1 MSIPTADARAEEDRT
16 PLIHRLAE
24 HVSGLAFETIPSDI
38 VRLAKDH
45 LVHHVGLALA
55 AVDYPR
61 PRRARSM
68 AARLSGEGGRNRI
81 LGVPGRYGL
90 LDAVFANS
98 LLMGADAL
106 DDAALG
112 GTHPGVLV
120 YPTALALPGTR
131 TVSGRD
137 FLAAVVAGYDVLVA
151 TARGG
156 WTWGVS
162 TPRRSGCVVGPLGV
176 AAVASRLLGLGPRR
190 SAQALGLAANG
201 AVGLIEGTPF
211 AGILYPQ
218 VTRNGVLA
226 ALLAAAGHRSTPSV
240 LDGPYGLYE
249 TYLGAVPGEVV
260 AAMDTLGSDYG
271 LTHAFRKRY
280 ACSGFNV
287 VPVELMEDL
296 VRNTGMTVEDVASIR
311 LALPEERRPR
321 EEDFDRNFR
330 RYRDDGERRYITRYA
345 SPRFLVAAWLWDGR
359 LNQARYR
366 DDMPAGFVDLLAR
379 TSLDFVKGLPLRSAR
394 LTVVTTDG
402 REHVREGH
410 TASPTPP
417 MDYREWLADLL
428 PAAPPSAIEG
438 FVGSV
443 ERLEESPDASEL
455 WTVLDRFADRPAT
468 APVVPPGL
476 VREPGSTASQ
486 RIASYV
492 TGTRYRDFPPP
503 VIERGKDL
511 LVHHLAL
518 ALADRPPAGA
528 RPGGPP
534 GNYSAIGRPPS
545 FRLLDAVFANSLSMQ
560 ARGRQDSMAGGV
572 RPGALIIPAALALSE
587 DRAVSGREFLVAI
600 AVGYDA
606 GLALSA
612 GTWAWGAATA
622 RRADCVFGP
631 VAVSCT
637 AARLLGLDEERAADA
652 IGHACHLTMGLIEG
666 VEEEALVH
674 AQLARNGVYAAILA
688 EAGFPAAD
696 LMIEGEFGLYR
707 STLGAV
713 PADLDDSLS
722 GLGARF
728 GLERAVVSR
737 HDLDPNHFVP
747 VELASRLATS
757 LAGAAGE
764 PVEVEVLLPETR
776 RRWDHVARTR
786 FRGSGG
792 QPSQADALRR
802 ALARVLAG
810 GVTGSEGRG
819 NEAARE
825 NQAPVARVKLRYEPV
840 ADPWFARVTV
850 TTASGR
856 TERLEG
862 DRSVLPLHLPGRR
875 ALLLDSVGGG
885 NRSKVD
891 EVMRLVGGLEKVGD
905 ASTLLEVMVDL
916 CG

>member
-1 MSIPTADARAEEDRT
+1 MPVADARADDDQV
-16 PLIHRLAE
+16 PLIRRLAE
-24 HVSGLAFETIPSDI
+24 HVSGLAFEAIPPD
-38 VRLAKDH
+38 VVGLAKDH

-55 AVDYPR
+55 AVDYPL

-68 AARLSGEGGRNRI
+68 AARLSGEGGRHRI
-81 LGVPGRYGL
+81 LGASGTYGL

-98 LLMGADAL
+98 LLMGGDAL

-120 YPTALALPGTR
+120 YPTALALPETGI
-131 TVSGRD
+131 VSGRD
-137 FLAAVVAGYDVLVA
+137 FIAAVVAGYDVLVA

-176 AAVASRLLGLGPRR
+176 AAVASRLLALGPLRT
-190 SAQALGLAANG
+190 AHALGLAANG

-211 AGILYPQ
+211 AGILYPH
-218 VTRNGVLA
+218 VTRNGVMAASLA
-226 ALLAAAGHRSTPSV
+226 ADGLRSTSSV

-260 AAMDTLGSDYG
+260 AAMDGLGGDYG
-271 LTHAFRKRY
+271 LAHAFRKRY

-287 VPVELMEDL
+287 VPVELMDDL
-296 VRNTGMTVEDVASIR
+296 VRSTGVTVEEVASIR

-330 RYRDDGERRYITRYA
+330 RYRDDGEHRYLTRYA
-345 SPRFLVAAWLWDGR
+345 SPRFLLAAWLWDSR
-359 LNQARYR
+359 LNPARYR
-366 DDMPAGFVDLLAR
+366 EDMPAGFVDLLAR
-379 TSLDFVKGLPLRSAR
+379 TSLDFVEGLPLRSAR
-394 LTVVTTDG
+394 LTVATTDG

-417 MDYREWLADLL
+417 MDYREWLTDLL
-428 PAAPPSAIEG
+428 PAAPPSAIER

-455 WTVLDRFADRPAT
+455 WAALDRFADRPAT
-468 APVVPPGL
+468 SPAISPGL
-476 VREPGSTASQ
+476 DREPGSTASQ
-486 RIASYV
+486 RIAAYV
-492 TGTRYRDFPPP
+492 TGARHEDFPPA
-503 VIERGKDL
+503 VLERGKDL

-528 RPGGPP
+528 RRPGRP
-534 GNYSAIGRPPS
+534 GSYSAIGGPPS
-545 FRLLDAVFANSLSMQ
+545 LRLLDAVFANSLSMQ
-560 ARGRQDSMAGGV
+560 SRGRQDSMAGGM
-572 RPGALIIPAALALSE
+572 RPGALIMPAALALTE
-587 DRAVSGREFLVAI
+587 DRVVSGEEFLVAI
-600 AVGYDA
+600 AAGYDA
-606 GLALSA
+606 GLALSS

-631 VAVSCT
+631 VAVACT
-637 AARLLGLDEERAADA
+637 AARLLGLDEERTADA
-652 IGHACHLTMGLIEG
+652 IGQACHLTMGLIGG
-666 VEEEALVH
+666 VDEEALVN

-728 GLERAVVSR
+728 GLEQAVVSP

-747 VELASRLATS
+747 MELASRLAAR
-757 LAGAAGE
+757 LGGAEE

-776 RRWDHVARTR
+776 RRWDRVARTR
-786 FRGSGG
+786 LRGSGN
-792 QPSQADALRR
+792 QVSQAVALRR
-802 ALARVLAG
+802 ALAQVLAG
-810 GVTGSEGRG
+810 GVPGSEDREG
-819 NEAARE
+819 EAARKDP
-825 NQAPVARVKLRYEPV
+825 APAGAVVLRYEPV
-840 ADPWFARVTV
+840 DDPWFARVTV
-850 TTASGR
+850 TTASGH
-856 TERLEG
+856 TEHLEG
-862 DRSVLPLHLPGRR
+862 DRSVLPLHVPGRR
-875 ALLLDSVGGG
+875 VSLLDSVGGG
-885 NRSKVD
+885 SGGRVD
-891 EVMRLVGGLEKVGD
+891 EVIRLVAALETVGD
-905 ASTLLEVMVDL
+905 ASTLLEAIANV

>member
-1 MSIPTADARAEEDRT
+1 MSTIDGGTDEDRA
-16 PLIHRLAE
+16 PLTRRLAE
-24 HVSGLAFETIPSDI
+24 HVSGLAFETIPSEI
-38 VRLAKDH
+38 VGLAKDH

-61 PRRARSM
+61 PRRAR
-68 AARLSGEGGRNRI
+68 AVARRLSGQGGRHRI
-81 LGVPGRYGL
+81 LGTPGRYGL

-120 YPTALALPGTR
+120 FPTALALPETR

-137 FLAAVVAGYDVLVA
+137 LLAAVVAGYDVLVA

-190 SAQALGLAANG
+190 SAHALGLAANG

-211 AGILYPQ
+211 AGILYPH
-218 VTRNGVLA
+218 VTRNGVMA
-226 ALLAAAGHRSTPSV
+226 TLLAADGHRSTPSV

-271 LTHAFRKRY
+271 IAHAFRKRY

-287 VPVELMEDL
+287 VPVELMDDL
-296 VRNTGMTVEDVASIR
+296 VRTTGVTVEDVASIR

-330 RYRDDGERRYITRYA
+330 RYRDGERRYITRYA

-359 LNQARYR
+359 LNPARYR
-366 DDMPAGFVDLLAR
+366 EDMPAGFVDLLAR
-379 TSLDFVKGLPLRSAR
+379 TSMDFVEGLPLRSAR

-402 REHVREGH
+402 QEHVREGH
-410 TASPTPP
+410 DPSPTPP
-417 MDYREWLADLL
+417 MDYRVWLADLL
-428 PAAPPSAIEG
+428 PATPPSAIEG
-438 FVGSV
+438 FVTSV
-443 ERLEESPDASEL
+443 ERLEESRDASEL
-455 WTVLDRFADRPAT
+455 WTALDRFADRPDTTPAIS
-468 APVVPPGL
+468 PGL
-476 VREPGSTASQ
+476 DREPGSTASR

-492 TGTRYRDFPPP
+492 TGARYEDFPPA
-503 VIERGKDL
+503 VLERGKDL

-518 ALADRPPAGA
+518 ALADRPPKGA
-528 RPGGPP
+528 CPGGPP
-534 GNYSAIGRPPS
+534 GNYSAIGRLPS
-545 FRLLDAVFANSLSMQ
+545 LRLLDAVFTNSLSMQ
-560 ARGRQDSMAGGV
+560 PRGRQDSMAGGM
-572 RPGALIIPAALALSE
+572 RPGALIMPAALALTE
-587 DRAVSGREFLVAI
+587 DRAVTGKELLVAI

-612 GTWAWGAATA
+612 GTWAWGTATA

-631 VAVSCT
+631 VAVACT
-637 AARLLGLDEERAADA
+637 AARLLGLDEERTADA
-652 IGHACHLTMGLIEG
+652 IGQACHLTMGLIEG
-666 VEEEALVH
+666 VEEEELVN

-688 EAGFPAAD
+688 EAGFQAAD

-713 PADLDDSLS
+713 PTVLDESLS
-722 GLGARF
+722 ALGTRF
-728 GLERAVVSR
+728 GLEQTVVSR

-747 VELASRLATS
+747 MELASRLAAR
-757 LAGAAGE
+757 LGAAEE
-764 PVEVEVLLPETR
+764 PVGVEVVLPESR
-776 RRWDHVARTR
+776 KRWDRVARTR
-786 FRGSGG
+786 IWGSDR
-792 QPSQADALRR
+792 QLSQAAALRC

-810 GVTGSEGRG
+810 VIPGGEQHGARKGPEPDGV
-819 NEAARE
+819 
-825 NQAPVARVKLRYEPV
+825 VLRYEPV
-840 ADPWFARVTV
+840 SDPWFARVTV

-862 DRSVLPLHLPGRR
+862 DRSVLLPHLPDRR
-875 ALLLDSVGGG
+875 ASLLDSVGGG
-885 NRSKVD
+885 NSSKVD
-891 EVMRLVGGLEKVGD
+891 EAIRLVGALETVGD
-905 ASTLLEVMVDL
+905 ASTLLEVMADL

>member
-38 VRLAKDH
+38 VGLAKDH

-120 YPTALALPGTR
+120 YPTALALPQTR

-176 AAVASRLLGLGPRR
+176 AAVASRLLGLGPQSPPTRWGWPPTGR
-190 SAQALGLAANG
+190 SASSRELPSPASCIPMSPATASWRPSWPRPDTVPLRAFWTARTGCTRPTSGPFRAKSWRPWTGWG
-201 AVGLIEGTPF
+201 AT
-211 AGILYPQ
+211 
-218 VTRNGVLA
+218 T
-226 ALLAAAGHRSTPSV
+226 
-240 LDGPYGLYE
+240 
-249 TYLGAVPGEVV
+249 
-260 AAMDTLGSDYG
+260 GSS
-271 LTHAFRKRY
+271 HAFRKRY

-287 VPVELMEDL
+287 VPVELMDDL
-296 VRNTGMTVEDVASIR
+296 VRTKGLTVEDVASIR
-311 LALPEERRPR
+311 LAVPEERRPR

-359 LNQARYR
+359 LNPARYR
-366 DDMPAGFVDLLAR
+366 EDMPAGFVDLLAR
-379 TSLDFVKGLPLRSAR
+379 TSMDFVEGLPLRSAR

-428 PAAPPSAIEG
+428 PAASPSAIEG
-438 FVGSV
+438 FVNSV
-443 ERLEESPDASEL
+443 ERLEESGDASEL
-455 WTVLDRFADRPAT
+455 WTALDRFTDRPAT
-468 APVVPPGL
+468 APAGSPGL
-476 VREPGSTASQ
+476 DREPGSTASR

-492 TGTRYRDFPPP
+492 TAARYEDFPPE

-518 ALADRPPAGA
+518 ALADRPPASFRA
-528 RPGGPP
+528 ARRPGS
-534 GNYSAIGRPPS
+534 YSAIGRPPS
-545 FRLLDAVFANSLSMQ
+545 LRLLDAVFANSLSMQ
-560 ARGRQDSMAGGV
+560 SRGWQDSMAGGM
-572 RPGALIIPAALALSE
+572 RPGALIMPAALALTE
-587 DRAVSGREFLVAI
+587 DRIVTGKDLLVAI

-606 GLALSA
+606 GLTLSA

-631 VAVSCT
+631 VAVACT
-637 AARLLGLDEERAADA
+637 AARLLGLDEERTADA
-652 IGHACHLTMGLIEG
+652 IGQACHLTMGLIEG
-666 VEEEALVH
+666 VEEETLVN
-674 AQLARNGVYAAILA
+674 AQLARNGVYAALLA

-713 PADLDDSLS
+713 PTVLDESFS
-722 GLGARF
+722 ALGTRF
-728 GLERAVVSR
+728 GLEQTVVSR

-747 VELASRLATS
+747 MELASRLAAT
-757 LAGAAGE
+757 LAGDAGE

-776 RRWDHVARTR
+776 KRWDQVARTR
-786 FRGSGG
+786 LRGSEH
-792 QPSQADALRR
+792 QVSQAAALRR
-802 ALARVLAG
+802 ALAHVLAG
-810 GVTGSEGRG
+810 GVPVSDGQGGQT
-819 NEAARE
+819 
-825 NQAPVARVKLRYEPV
+825 APEDPAPAGGVGIRYEPV

-850 TTASGR
+850 TTASGH

-862 DRSVLPLHLPGRR
+862 DRSVLPLHLPDRR
-875 ALLLDSVGGG
+875 ALLLDSIGGG
-885 NRSKVD
+885 NRSKGD
-891 EVMRLVGGLEKVGD
+891 EAIRLVGTLETVRD

>member
-1 MSIPTADARAEEDRT
+1 MSIPTADARAEEDGA

-24 HVSGLAFETIPSDI
+24 HVSGLAFETIPSEI
-38 VRLAKDH
+38 VGLAKDH

-61 PRRARSM
+61 PRRAR
-68 AARLSGEGGRNRI
+68 AVARRLSGQGGRHRI
-81 LGVPGRYGL
+81 LGTPGRYGL
-90 LDAVFANS
+90 LEAVFANS

-120 YPTALALPGTR
+120 FPTAMALPETR

-137 FLAAVVAGYDVLVA
+137 LLAAVVAGYDVLVA

-176 AAVASRLLGLGPRR
+176 AAVASRLLGLGPQRT
-190 SAQALGLAANG
+190 AHALGLAANG

-211 AGILYPQ
+211 AGILYPH
-218 VTRNGVLA
+218 VTRSGVMATFLA
-226 ALLAAAGHRSTPSV
+226 ADGHRSTPSV

-260 AAMDTLGSDYG
+260 AAMDALGSDYG

-287 VPVELMEDL
+287 VPVELMDDL
-296 VRNTGMTVEDVASIR
+296 VRSTGVTVEDVASIR

-330 RYRDDGERRYITRYA
+330 RYRDDDESLYITRYA

-359 LNQARYR
+359 LNPARYR
-366 DDMPAGFVDLLAR
+366 EDMPAGFVDLLAR
-379 TSLDFVKGLPLRSAR
+379 TSMDFVEGLPLRSAR

-402 REHVREGH
+402 QEHVREGH
-410 TASPTPP
+410 DPSPTPP

-438 FVGSV
+438 FVTSV
-443 ERLEESPDASEL
+443 DRLEESRDASEL
-455 WTVLDRFADRPAT
+455 WTALDRFAERPA
-468 APVVPPGL
+468 ASPAISPGL
-476 VREPGSTASQ
+476 DREPGSTASQ
-486 RIASYV
+486 RIAAYV
-492 TGTRYRDFPPP
+492 TGARYEDFPPA

-511 LVHHLAL
+511 LVHHLGL

-528 RPGGPP
+528 RPGRPP
-534 GNYSAIGRPPS
+534 GNYSAIGRLPS
-545 FRLLDAVFANSLSMQ
+545 LRLLDVVFANSLSMQ
-560 ARGRQDSMAGGV
+560 TRGRQDSMAGGM
-572 RPGALIIPAALALSE
+572 RPGALIIPAALALTE
-587 DRAVSGREFLVAI
+587 ERAITGKELLVAI

-631 VAVSCT
+631 VAVACT
-637 AARLLGLDEERAADA
+637 AARLLGLDEERTADA
-652 IGHACHLTMGLIEG
+652 IGQACHLTMGLIEG
-666 VEEEALVH
+666 VEEEALIN

-707 STLGAV
+707 STLGTV
-713 PADLDDSLS
+713 PTDLDRSLS
-722 GLGARF
+722 GLGTRF

-737 HDLDPNHFVP
+737 HDLDPNHLVP
-747 VELASRLATS
+747 VELTSRLGAR
-757 LAGAAGE
+757 LAGDAGE

-786 FRGSGG
+786 LRGSEH
-792 QPSQADALRR
+792 QVSQAAALRR
-802 ALARVLAG
+802 ALAKVLAG
-810 GVTGSEGRG
+810 GPREEDHRANGALEGAEPADG
-819 NEAARE
+819 
-825 NQAPVARVKLRYEPV
+825 VALRYEPGR
-840 ADPWFARVTV
+840 DPWFARVTV
-850 TTASGR
+850 TTASGH
-856 TERLEG
+856 TESLEG
-862 DRSVLPLHLPGRR
+862 DRSILPLHLPDRR
-875 ALLLDSVGGG
+875 ALLLDSIGGG

-891 EVMRLVGGLEKVGD
+891 EAIRLVGTLETVRD